1 MNQNHKI
8 GDKVIALSTATAPNQ
23 PRKKGRHYTITSIFY
38 CSTTGEQMVN
48 IDYCKSNSKTLA
60 CGCGKRHN
68 TKDNLAYTYSNR
80 FVKPENLEAL
90 MKESVAEEDYE
101 TASLCRDLLKEVV
114 PANE

>member
-1 MNQNHKI
+1 MKQEFGI
-8 GDKVIALSTATAPNQ
+8 SDKAIALSTATRPSQ
-23 PRKKGRHYTITSIFY
+23 PRKKGRYYTVTGVFY
-38 CSTTGEQMVN
+38 CSTTGEQMIN
-48 IDYCKSNSKTLA
+48 IDYCKSKSRTLK

-90 MKESVAEEDYE
+90 MKESIAEEDYE
-101 TASLCRDLLKEVV
+101 TASLCRDLINKMV